1 MRRPK
6 CYIFNCF
13 IQFQKCF
20 VPLRGIF
27 HVNIARSFSQE
38 LLFTRN
44 YHQFSEECAFNIFKQ
59 NTRGLYN
66 RPIKG
71 SIYFEKKTLANEIG
85 TTTKNNLLRQKIFY
99 RLFSLN
105 IVIL

>member
-1 MRRPK
+1 MFCTTKRDISCK
-6 CYIFNCF
+6 YCKIIFAGATF
-13 IQFQKCF
+13 YEE
-20 VPLRGIF
+20 
-27 HVNIARSFSQE
+27 FSPV
-38 LLFTRN
+38 
-44 YHQFSEECAFNIFKQ
+44 CAFNIFKQ

-71 SIYFEKKTLANEIG
+71 LIYFEKKTLANEIG